1 MKVVLLT
8 NVRNCGQKGEIKEV
22 SDGYYQNFLAPRN
35 LAVTASNSQVNHVR
49 AQQAKA
55 TEKLE
60 NMKES
65 ALAVKE
71 KIQGKT
77 VRILAKA
84 SETGKLYAS
93 LHAKELAQAVKEIL
107 NVEIPEKQIQVKEP
121 IKNIGETNVT
131 IQLYKDISANIL
143 IRIDSK

>member
-8 NVRNCGQKGEIKEV
+8 HVRNCGQKGEIKEV
-22 SDGYYQNFLAPRN
+22 SDGYYQNFLAPRK
-35 LAVTASNSQVNHVR
+35 LAVPATNSQVNHVR

-71 KIQGKT
+71 KIQGQT
-77 VRILAKA
+77 LPLICKA
-84 SETGKLYAS
+84 SDAGKLYAS
-93 LHAKELAQAVKEIL
+93 LHAKDIAQAIKDHL
-107 NVEIPEKQIQVKEP
+107 KVEIPEKQIHLEEP
-121 IKNIGETNVT
+121 IKTLGETTVN
-131 IQLYKDISANIL
+131 IQLYKDVSANLL
-143 IRIDSK
+143 IRIASN